1 MKFVV
6 SSGEL
11 NNFLEIS
18 CEISSFFWF
27 LFRVRWKDNWVVRCY
42 WLGVNEVVPTDFST
56 VLVARLPSLALMAGS
71 LRSGSAL
78 IDRLY
83 PPFLALGS
91 AEIDRLIPGCGA
103 TRGPAGDFR
112 LVDILTLVWPEVVAL
127 AAGALDRLVGEGE
140 GLDLLGVDEDLEL
153 VLGAANLE

>member
-1 MKFVV
+1 
-6 SSGEL
+6 
-11 NNFLEIS
+11 
-18 CEISSFFWF
+18 
-27 LFRVRWKDNWVVRCY
+27 
-42 WLGVNEVVPTDFST
+42 
-56 VLVARLPSLALMAGS
+56 MAGS

-91 AEIDRLIPGCGA
+91 AEMDRFNPGLREPGA
-103 TRGPAGDFR
+103 ARRVPDAGDFR
-112 LVDILTLVWPEVVAL
+112 FVDILTLVWPAAVEVV
-127 AAGALDRLVGEGE
+127 GCALDRLVGEGE

>member
-1 MKFVV
+1 
-6 SSGEL
+6 
-11 NNFLEIS
+11 
-18 CEISSFFWF
+18 
-27 LFRVRWKDNWVVRCY
+27 
-42 WLGVNEVVPTDFST
+42 
-56 VLVARLPSLALMAGS
+56 MAGS

-91 AEIDRLIPGCGA
+91 AEMDRFNPGFREPGA
-103 TRGPAGDFR
+103 ARRVPDAGDFR
-112 LVDILTLVWPEVVAL
+112 FVDILTLVWPAAVEVV
-127 AAGALDRLVGEGE
+127 GCALDRLVGEGE